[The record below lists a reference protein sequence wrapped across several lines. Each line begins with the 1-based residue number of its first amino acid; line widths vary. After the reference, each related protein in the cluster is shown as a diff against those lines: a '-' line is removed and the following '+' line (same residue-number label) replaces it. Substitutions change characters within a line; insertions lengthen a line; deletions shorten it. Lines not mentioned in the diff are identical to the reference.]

1 MKSNSEETR
10 ANNFVHPWWS
20 GLNPFPSE
28 PEFKILNISENDQ
41 IHYTVNKTLKHF
53 SLIGKKL
60 AILKASS
67 LQEAKTIAAN
77 NPDLILVVIDND
89 SIINGSYHELKTF
102 IREDLKNQVCY
113 ITLKKDLINS
123 PVNDVPIKP
132 TNEDNKEFEFAR
144 EKLIDI
150 IRMIML
156 TFEMES
162 KTKNKN
168 LIDLQKDNKLENTNN
183 QEVKSDSI
191 TREQLYT
198 ILAHDLQGPVGN
210 IKVMLDFLTNEQDL
224 LDDKTSKELLLSI
237 KDSANSIHEL
247 LENLSFWT
255 RLHKHEI
262 NFNPVRF
269 SLAHLVREN
278 LTLLKSA
285 AVRKK
290 IKLSSNIDENT
301 EVFADEYMI
310 TTVLRN
316 LVYNA
321 IKFTKRGGIISVFAK
336 EEKKCIK
343 IEVSDTGIGIPAQDI
358 EKLFQ
363 PDVYF
368 KTKGTAKESG
378 TGLGLILCKDF
389 IEKNGGKIKVISEEG
404 KGSTFSFTLPKWS
417 AISIS

>member
-1 MKSNSEETR
+1 
-10 ANNFVHPWWS
+10 
-20 GLNPFPSE
+20 
-28 PEFKILNISENDQ
+28 
-41 IHYTVNKTLKHF
+41 
-53 SLIGKKL
+53 
-60 AILKASS
+60 
-67 LQEAKTIAAN
+67 
-77 NPDLILVVIDND
+77 
-89 SIINGSYHELKTF
+89 
-102 IREDLKNQVCY
+102 
-113 ITLKKDLINS
+113 
-123 PVNDVPIKP
+123 
-132 TNEDNKEFEFAR
+132 
-144 EKLIDI
+144 
-150 IRMIML
+150 
-156 TFEMES
+156 
-162 KTKNKN
+162 
-168 LIDLQKDNKLENTNN
+168 
-183 QEVKSDSI
+183 
-191 TREQLYT
+191 
-198 ILAHDLQGPVGN
+198 
-210 IKVMLDFLTNEQDL
+210 
-224 LDDKTSKELLLSI
+224 
-237 KDSANSIHEL
+237 
-247 LENLSFWT
+247 
-255 RLHKHEI
+255 
-262 NFNPVRF
+262 
-269 SLAHLVREN
+269 LVREN

-404 KGSTFSFTLPKWS
+404 KGSAFSFTLPKWS
-417 AISIS
+417 TISIS

>member
-10 ANNFVHPWWS
+10 ANNFVHPWQS
-20 GLNPFPSE
+20 GLNPLPSE

-53 SLIGKKL
+53 SLSGKKL

-67 LQEAKTIAAN
+67 LQEAKTIAVN

-210 IKVMLDFLTNEQDL
+210 IKVLLDFLTNDQDL

-278 LTLLKSA
+278 LTLFKSA

-321 IKFTKRGGIISVFAK
+321 IKFTKKGGNISVFAK

-389 IEKNGGKIKVISEEG
+389 IEKNGGKIKVISKEG

-417 AISIS
+417 A